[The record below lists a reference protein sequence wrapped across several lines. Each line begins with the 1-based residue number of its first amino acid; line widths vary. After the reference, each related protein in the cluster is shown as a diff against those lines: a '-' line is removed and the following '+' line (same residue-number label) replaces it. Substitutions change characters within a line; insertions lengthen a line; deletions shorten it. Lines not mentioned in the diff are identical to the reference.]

1 MHIFTFVLLT
11 LSLALVTIKKRSV
24 FLCCIS
30 QVFLEKCSNKR
41 QRKANNWLTV
51 IVQPWS
57 SSSPVGNLSSPY
69 TFSKGFTPSIGVG
82 PATFH
87 MVAHTVIASSS
98 SYEVFCARARICSCA
113 RMCTLAVSLFYSTIA
128 LSSSV
133 RGPQGLA
140 LWAPEMKSS
149 VYVR

>member
-1 MHIFTFVLLT
+1 MESVQTRSLT
-11 LSLALVTIKKRSV
+11 
-24 FLCCIS
+24 
-30 QVFLEKCSNKR
+30 
-41 QRKANNWLTV
+41 
-51 IVQPWS
+51 
-57 SSSPVGNLSSPY
+57 SPAGNLTSPY
-69 TFSKGFTPSIGVG
+69 VFSFTPSIGVG
-82 PATFH
+82 PETSH

-98 SYEVFCARARICSCA
+98 SYEVFCVCARIWQRA
-113 RMCTLAVSLFYSTIA
+113 RMCTLAALLFYSGMA